1 MNAQEFMDQIWKER
15 NEGRIQ
21 TEEELVSY
29 ILHSLPSA
37 VRTFT
42 TRTKG
47 DLNGKR
53 IMSVEDIEKLGND
66 VLLTKQSNA
75 DQLS

>member
-29 ILHSLPSA
+29 ILHTASSA
-37 VRTFT
+37 VRTYT

-53 IMSVEDIEKLGND
+53 ILAVEDLERLGND
-66 VLLTKQSNA
+66 VLFTKQSNA
-75 DQLS
+75 DTIS

>member
-1 MNAQEFMDQIWKER
+1 MNGQEFMDKIWKER

-21 TEEELVSY
+21 TEGELVSY
-29 ILHSLPSA
+29 ILHSLSSA
-37 VRTFT
+37 IRTYST
-42 TRTKG
+42 KTKG

-66 VLLTKQSNA
+66 VLLAKNPDA